1 MNVIDVK
8 IRDHRTIAR
17 FREEPFD
24 LHVRQYCIV
33 EVEGDSELAK
43 VKTDPYVWEGEMP
56 PEEEIFILR
65 EANPED
71 LDTVQKN
78 RSMEREAYCFA
89 LNKIRERDLPMALS
103 AVERSLDGKKMRFFF
118 TAENRIDFRELVKDL
133 AAVYRTRIEMR
144 QIGVRDRS
152 RKIGGYG
159 ICGQELCCSRFL
171 QKFDPITI
179 RMAKEQNLALNPTKI
194 SGLCGRLMCCLSYE
208 VEDYLRARREFP
220 YMGTQVETSEG
231 VGVISEFHYVKN
243 SVTVRLEENKTLEC
257 RLDEIKVIGDKKD
270 RTTN

>member
-1 MNVIDVK
+1 MHVLDIK
-8 IRDHRTIAR
+8 IRERRVIAR
-17 FREEPFD
+17 FQEEPFA
-24 LHVRQYCIV
+24 LHPRQFCII
-33 EVEGDSELAK
+33 ETEGDTDLAK
-43 VKTDPYVWEGEMP
+43 VKSEPYLWQEYMP
-56 PEEEIFILR
+56 PEEEIFVLR
-65 EANPED
+65 EATQDD
-71 LDTVQKN
+71 LDTVRSN
-78 RSMEREAYCFA
+78 RSVEREAYGIA
-89 LNKIRERDLPMALS
+89 LDKIRVRELPMALS

-152 RKIGGYG
+152 KKIGGFG

-208 VEDYLRARREFP
+208 IDSYLAAKRDVP
-220 YMGTQVETSEG
+220 PVGTQVQTANG
-231 VGVISEFHYVKN
+231 IGMITEFNYVRN
-243 SVTVRLEENKTLEC
+243 TVNVRHEENKVLEC
-257 RLDEIKVIGDKKD
+257 RLDEIKIIGNK
-270 RTTN
+270 N